1 MRTVKKKRD
10 GYPQYS
16 ENFRHLNLLGERV
29 KEDHMQLLLLVTKKE
44 ELIDE
49 LMKQL
54 AIAGVKGGTVLDS
67 TGMAKSLAN
76 VDGMPMFDVFKE
88 IVKQQKTTSKTVLFG
103 VEDEKVDVVRKTV
116 SDVFGNLNKPNT
128 GVLMGIP
135 LSFVDGINKE

>member
-1 MRTVKKKRD
+1 
-10 GYPQYS
+10 
-16 ENFRHLNLLGERV
+16 
-29 KEDHMQLLLLVTKKE
+29 MQLLLLVTKKE
-44 ELIDE
+44 ELLDE

-54 AIAGVKGGTVLDS
+54 AMAGVRGGTVLDS

-88 IVKQQKTTSKTVLFG
+88 IVKQQNTTSKTVLIG

-116 SDVFGNLNKPNT
+116 SEVFGDLNNPNT

-135 LSFVDGINKE
+135 LSFIDGINKE

>member
-1 MRTVKKKRD
+1 
-10 GYPQYS
+10 
-16 ENFRHLNLLGERV
+16 
-29 KEDHMQLLLLVTKKE
+29 MQLLLLVTKKE